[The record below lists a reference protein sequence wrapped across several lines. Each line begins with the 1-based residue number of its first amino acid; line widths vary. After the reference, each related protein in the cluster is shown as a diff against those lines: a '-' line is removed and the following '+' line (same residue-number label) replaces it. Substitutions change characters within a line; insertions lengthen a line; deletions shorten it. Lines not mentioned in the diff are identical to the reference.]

1 VCVGSFE
8 ATKTFKRDRL
18 PSASA
23 LAGARESI
31 IAWWQDAWLNDSAL
45 RTRFERETMAALPV
59 GSVASTDDVFAALEW
74 RRLRLR
80 QDQQVQGWAGA
91 DRLGR
96 QPHPDD
102 LLRRTRRRRS
112 Q

>member
-1 VCVGSFE
+1 MCVGSFE

-23 LAGARESI
+23 LAGARERI

-80 QDQQVQGWAGA
+80 QDQQVQEWAGA
-91 DRLGR
+91 
-96 QPHPDD
+96 
-102 LLRRTRRRRS
+102 RS
-112 Q
+112 PGAPTSPG